1 MLRAGKLTHGILT
14 GINSKNMES
23 TFFLLKINQERGRLE
38 LCQVDKILGSIEW
51 KEERKTSQE
60 ILEGVQILL
69 QKSGLQAADVPDLRL
84 ELDLSPHAT
93 ARRIAETIQNTYN
106 TFVTK

>member
-1 MLRAGKLTHGILT
+1 
-14 GINSKNMES
+14 MES
-23 TFFLLKINQERGRLE
+23 KFFLLKINQERGRLE
-38 LCQVDKILGSIEW
+38 LCQKDKVLGSIEW

-60 ILEGVQILL
+60 ILEGVQRLL
-69 QKSGLQAADVPDLRL
+69 QKSGLEAADVPDFRL

-93 ARRIAETIQNTYN
+93 ARRIAETIQKTYN